1 MPKIVTST
9 PTPGST
15 PPIPGAP
22 SGPAGVTSAKPA
34 APAASV
40 DGVDTAGPV
49 IDASA
54 LTGPTAVAPK
64 PALGNIPEVFPIDAL
79 SKVDGKGLSGS
90 TYMLDGGSLRGLKL
104 QVRRVKDGDQPG
116 FELVFMV
123 TADKLP
129 GLLQRVKDKGGQPG
143 PATFRGTELD
153 EQGLTKYTATKGTIG
168 TGYSHKPPD
177 IDSSPDAWMLSV
189 DDPKGAK
196 LEVVH
201 DKAALAIRG
210 LTRIHLRGDDK
221 KATEQ
226 LKSVIN
232 TLGLGMLFAPPT
244 PKTKQINMLMRVLW
258 QVDHAAART
267 LSEGDLDKLKVSDL
281 ETALES
287 AGVDK
292 ARIAGLRYEEVF
304 PGHFTVVDPAQEKAM
319 VEAGAR
325 YLYSTVTSP
334 DHVYS
339 ILQAGQKSSV
349 QRYKDGLIIDGM
361 STNADFVTGG
371 ATGVFTRLVTQDA
384 IYADQ
389 SWMGRTY
396 KLVQNSSQLAR
407 TDWYGWDGDYY
418 GRRWDLASNTNFGV
432 DLVKRIDGG
441 GSYKTTNELIFTAG
455 NRPENIDR
463 VVATT
468 AEARDT
474 LIKLLK
480 DKGYTPHNGMK
491 VEDFVVLAPKLI
503 VHGPSPFADV
513 KDIAAFG
520 VDALAKAAAG
530 TMGPLR
536 WLLNEAPLSPE
547 RAAVE
552 QKILLEG
559 PPEALNVLLKAA
571 KTTGRL
577 ALSGAELDG
586 VLTKLAEKPETQQ
599 VPERLVTEAA
609 EALFRSRSDK
619 AVELLASK
627 KPSTSSYYAP
637 YGINDDNFVKLY
649 EDLAAQQKPGE
660 PRGKALSLALD
671 VRAEQLL
678 NNKHAG
684 FRSFLQKYPQ
694 VTPAD
699 PKQFLAE
706 KVAALKS
713 GASGTADLAMFLAQL
728 TEKPAIGAAQKAL
741 LDADVPAA
749 LELLK
754 GTIAAHER
762 LFIRGDV
769 LGKSLAAL
777 PETSATRQFLLA
789 SSAATLL
796 KSADATVLELV
807 EKHHTSSYYKNF
819 GIHSGTEWWKVVEA
833 QLERTKGELTP
844 PVLKTMELG
853 SASLVQDASFRKK
866 LTELPGL
873 YTVTDPAAFAAQALT
888 EVAAPGA
895 GSLKLAWMVLG
906 PEAEALRK
914 PALVALLKN
923 NDYTVSSLLGYLRN
937 EQGKLPLEPAQ
948 ARALVQ
954 ELAASTDAA
963 DKAALTKLL
972 GQLGKDLLLAADAPT
987 LASLTQAS
995 TATSQD
1001 VLQLLGLQY
1010 GAFGA
1015 LLTELAA
1022 NPLALDFVV
1031 KNAAGT
1037 KIVGNDA
1044 EFLAHLTSK
1053 DQDYT
1058 ALGKDAAWAAQ
1069 TIKQG
1074 CDSMTYYW
1082 TDSYYKTYPS
1092 YSKLPEGAAFLL
1104 HKGKGQYDAA
1114 VLGEIETSIKGWGW
1128 SAAAVDRFLE
1138 LATGMPEEWKAKLKA
1153 AHSAG

>member
-1 MPKIVTST
+1 VPKIVTST

-15 PPIPGAP
+15 PPIPTAP
-22 SGPAGVTSAKPA
+22 GGPASVTTPKPA
-34 APAASV
+34 APV

-49 IDASA
+49 IDAAA

-64 PALGNIPEVFPIDAL
+64 AMLGNIPEIFPIDAL
-79 SKVDGKGLSGS
+79 SKIDGKGLSGS

-129 GLLQRVKDKGGQPG
+129 GLLQRVKDKGGTAG

-168 TGYSHKPPD
+168 TGYSHNPPD
-177 IDSSPDAWMLSV
+177 IDSSPNTWAFAV

-281 ETALES
+281 EIALES

-304 PGHFTVVDPAQEKAM
+304 PGHFTVVDPAQEKGM

-396 KLVQNSSQLAR
+396 KLVQNSAQLAR

-418 GRRWDLASNTNFGV
+418 GRRWNLASDTNFGV

-441 GSYKTTNELIFTAG
+441 GSYKTSNELIFTAG

-463 VVATT
+463 VVATS
-468 AEARDT
+468 ADARDT

-480 DKGYTPHNGMK
+480 EKGYTPHNGMK
-491 VEDFVVLAPKLI
+491 LEDFVVLSSKLI

-513 KDIAAFG
+513 KDLAAFG
-520 VDALAKAAAG
+520 VEALAKAAAG
-530 TMGPLR
+530 TLAPLR

-586 VLTKLAEKPETQQ
+586 VLAKLAEKPETQQ
-599 VPERLVTEAA
+599 IPERLVTEAA

-637 YGINDDNFVKLY
+637 YGISDDNYVKLY
-649 EDLAAQQKPGE
+649 EDLAAAQKPGE
-660 PRGKALSLALD
+660 PRGKALSLALEI
-671 VRAEQLL
+671 RAETLL
-678 NNKHAG
+678 NNNHAS
-684 FRSFLQKYPQ
+684 FRGFLQKYPQ

-706 KVAALKS
+706 KVAELKTS
-713 GASGTADLAMFLAQL
+713 GATAGKVDLAMYLAQL
-728 TEKPAIGAAQKAL
+728 TEKPSIGAAQKAL

-754 GTIAAHER
+754 GTITAHER

-777 PETSATRQFLLA
+777 PETSATRQHLLG
-789 SSAATLL
+789 SSAAALL
-796 KSADATVLELV
+796 KSADVSVLELL
-807 EKHHTSSYYKNF
+807 EKHHTNSYNKNF
-819 GIHSGTEWWKVVEA
+819 GIYGGAEWWKVIDA

-844 PVLKTMELG
+844 PVRKTMELG
-853 SASLVQDASFRKK
+853 SSSLVQDASFRKK
-866 LTELPGL
+866 LTELPAL

-888 EVAAPGA
+888 EVTAPGA

-906 PEAEALRK
+906 PEAETLRK
-914 PALVALLKN
+914 PALVALLRGN
-923 NDYTVSSLLGYLRN
+923 YSELTSLLGYLRN
-937 EQGKLPLEPAQ
+937 EAGKLPVEPAE

-963 DKAALTKLL
+963 DKQALTKLL
-972 GQLGKDLLLAADAPT
+972 GHLGKDLLLMADAPT
-987 LASLTQAS
+987 LAALAQAS

-1001 VLQLLGLQY
+1001 AMQLLGLQY
-1010 GAFGA
+1010 GAIGA
-1015 LLTELAA
+1015 LLTDLAP
-1022 NPLALDFVV
+1022 NPLALDFAV

-1044 EFLAHLTSK
+1044 EFLAYLAGK
-1053 DQDYT
+1053 DMDYT

-1069 TIKQG
+1069 TIHKG
-1074 CDSMTYYW
+1074 CESVVYYW
-1082 TDSYYKTYPS
+1082 TDSYYSS
-1092 YSKLPEGAAFLL
+1092 YSNYCKIPDGAAYLL
-1104 HKGKGQYDAA
+1104 HKGKDQYDTA
-1114 VLGEIETSIKGWGW
+1114 VLGEIEKSVKGWGW
-1128 SAAAVDRFLE
+1128 SAGALDRFLE
-1138 LATGMPEEWKAKLKA
+1138 FAAGMPEEWKAKLKA
-1153 AHSAG
+1153 AHAAG